1 MNDLLNNPAVQ
12 AGIVPFGV
20 ALIAGLVLAR
30 TRWIAVASP
39 AVVLVLLLLTIGFSI
54 EPLTSSKKLILA
66 TLGVSLLALLF
77 DGLGQAL
84 RKAIVAVLVLLAALA
99 CVWVL
104 ERILGQKTPAAAW
117 LLGAAAVG
125 FVLLGFGGAL
135 TLHGDGLRGAVI
147 GACLGWSSGAMAVL
161 GASGFLGQL
170 GIALGTASAA
180 LALVQMFRGQGAGAG
195 WSIVVPGALGAC
207 LIVLLAS
214 ATGELRWPAL
224 LPLVLVAPLVRM
236 VPAGERPAWLNA
248 FVFGFAGL
256 VPAAAAVVLAWW
268 LGASSA
274 G

>member
-20 ALIAGLVLAR
+20 ALIAGLMLAR
-30 TRWIAVASP
+30 TRWIAVASL
-39 AVVLVLLLLTIGFSI
+39 AAVLVLLLLTIGFSI

-77 DGLGQAL
+77 DALGQAL
-84 RKAIVAVLVLLAALA
+84 RKAMVVVLMLLAALA

-104 ERILGQKTPAAAW
+104 ERILGQKEPAAAW

-125 FVLLGFGGAL
+125 FVVLGFGGAL

-161 GASGFLGQL
+161 GASGFLGYL

-268 LGASSA
+268 LGAPSA